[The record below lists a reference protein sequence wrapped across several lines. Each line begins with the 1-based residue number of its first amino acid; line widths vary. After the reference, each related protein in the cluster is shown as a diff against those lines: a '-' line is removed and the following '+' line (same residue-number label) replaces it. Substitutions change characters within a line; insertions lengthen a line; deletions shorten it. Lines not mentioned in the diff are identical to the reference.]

1 MVCSRVSSGLCIS
14 CTQVEGSIIRH
25 DFCIIVLFTFFYV
38 QIRKKKMTE
47 MLVVDCLMA
56 RGRVAEARGG
66 CMVVKNPR
74 DVVKLTSHNFFSH

>member
-1 MVCSRVSSGLCIS
+1 
-14 CTQVEGSIIRH
+14 
-25 DFCIIVLFTFFYV
+25 
-38 QIRKKKMTE
+38 MTE

-74 DVVKLTSHNFFSH
+74 DVEKLTSHNFFSH